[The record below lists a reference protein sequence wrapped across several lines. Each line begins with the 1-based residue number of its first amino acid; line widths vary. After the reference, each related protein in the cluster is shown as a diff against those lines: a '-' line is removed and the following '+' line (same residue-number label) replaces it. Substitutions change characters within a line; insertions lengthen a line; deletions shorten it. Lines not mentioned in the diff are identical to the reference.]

1 MGSYYIPRNT
11 KGEGRLF
18 YIFSYKALAYTVIG
32 IVIGWVLKWI
42 LGIFG
47 KIIPGTSSVFNIIG
61 IIFIIVLALLGF
73 AIGTFKVPQIDRFE
87 ITKKA
92 SGINIDKVLIGSLK
106 FHFKKDKYYVYDT
119 DELLKEEIKKKIQE
133 EAENKAKIEKE
144 RKENKR

>member
-32 IVIGWVLKWI
+32 IIVGWVLKWI

-47 KIIPGTSSVFNIIG
+47 SIIPGTSKIFSVIG
-61 IIFIIVLALLGF
+61 IIFIVILAGLGF
-73 AIGTFKVPQIDRFE
+73 VIGTFKVPQIERFE

-92 SGINIDKVLIGSLK
+92 SGINIDKVLLGSLK
-106 FHFKKDKYYVYDT
+106 FKLKKDKYYVYDT
-119 DELLKEEIKKKIQE
+119 EELVREEIIKKME
-133 EAENKAKIEKE
+133 EEEEKTAKLEKE
-144 RKENKR
+144 RRENSK